1 MENKE
6 FVSVIEAARAYTQ
19 RGFFVLPIPPGNN
32 HPVLDKWQN
41 LRLTLDDLDSYFG
54 DAESIGILLAPSG
67 LADVDLNCA
76 QAIGAA
82 DVLLPQTDLV
92 HGHISSRRS
101 HRYFRPTGISK
112 ANPSQTR
119 VLRKTN
125 PSEQSLWSCEQT
137 GRP

>member
-67 LADVDLNCA
+67 LADVDLDCA
-76 QAIGAA
+76 QAIAAA

-112 ANPSQTR
+112 ANPSKTR

-125 PSEQSLWSCEQT
+125 PSAQ
-137 GRP
+137 